1 MKTKVQFIIGL
12 YLMLINGTILFAQR
26 YDFKIDEL
34 YSKKYVQTPEM
45 NTIKQIALSSVNY
58 STGGID
64 IRIPLYDIECGDLTL
79 PIYLSYNSTGIKVN
93 EPCGWV
99 GQNWSLHAEPIL
111 TRTPRGHIDS
121 GGKCNYEFYKDQNS
135 YSFAKMYLD
144 NNILSTADNMPD
156 EYNFSLL
163 TGGGMFMYCL
173 DGENKDGFVCMPYDD
188 MEIEW
193 AGYFSITDPLGT
205 KYVYG

>member
-12 YLMLINGTILFAQR
+12 CLMLINGTILFAQR

-93 EPCGWV
+93 EPCGWA
-99 GQNWSLHAEPIL
+99 GLK
-111 TRTPRGHIDS
+111 TRNDES
-121 GGKCNYEFYKDQNS
+121 NGKVKS
-135 YSFAKMYLD
+135 RK
-144 NNILSTADNMPD
+144 
-156 EYNFSLL
+156 
-163 TGGGMFMYCL
+163 
-173 DGENKDGFVCMPYDD
+173 
-188 MEIEW
+188 
-193 AGYFSITDPLGT
+193 ITHGNRT
-205 KYVYG
+205 KYDSYVC